1 MSNLFKKAAVFTDLH
16 LGNKSNSQVHN
27 QDCERYM
34 DWFIDLT
41 LKNNCDIVLF
51 LGDFH
56 HNRNSINISTMD
68 YSLRL
73 LDKLDNLGMRV
84 MFIPGNHDLYHKDK
98 RTLSSVKYI
107 EKFKN
112 IELINE
118 QYTEGDVTFV
128 PWLIGEEYKNMR
140 KIRSKYVMGHFELPH
155 FKMNAMVEMP
165 DHGELKADDF
175 GGIDL
180 VFTGHFHKRQQ
191 KGNVHYIGNAFPHNF
206 ADAWDDERGAMILEW
221 GKDPVYHNWADG
233 PKYKVLDL
241 AQLIDNAENL
251 LDDKTYAR
259 VNLDI
264 SISYEEANFIKETML
279 TQYGARELSLIPN
292 KQQTELT
299 DGAVDMAF
307 ESVDQIVIGQIQGLD
322 TSHYDK
328 KLLLDIYTN
337 L

>member
-1 MSNLFKKAAVFTDLH
+1 MTSLFKKAAFFTDLH
-16 LGNKSNSQVHN
+16 LGNKSNSTIFN
-27 QDCERYM
+27 EDCLRYAN
-34 DWFIDLT
+34 WFIDLVKT
-41 LKNNCDIVLF
+41 HNCDTIFF

-56 HNRNSINISTMD
+56 HTRNNININTLS
-68 YSLRL
+68 YSLKILEMIDSLNLPSFWL
-73 LDKLDNLGMRV
+73 L
-84 MFIPGNHDLYHKDK
+84 GNHDLYYKDK
-98 RTLSSVKYI
+98 RTVSSVQYI

-112 IELINE
+112 INLIKN
-118 QYTEGDVTFV
+118 QVTIDDVTLM
-128 PWLIGEEYKNMR
+128 PWLVGEEYKTIKNI
-140 KIRSKYVMGHFELPH
+140 KSKYVLGHFELPS
-155 FKMNAMVEMP
+155 FLMNGHVMMP

-241 AQLIDNAENL
+241 AQLIDNADNL